1 MKSIAKHFPISEA
14 SIVKSIKNAQHLD
27 HDNDKI
33 PVYPYD
39 PALPLWSLLHNWM
52 ADQAQGVWWLVKV
65 KVIVNV
71 MMVVL
76 MAVEEKKQKL
86 TNNQTYGL
94 IREPVKNVL
103 ADFVR

>member
-39 PALPLWSLLHNWM
+39 PALPLWSLLHN
-52 ADQAQGVWWLVKV
+52 
-65 KVIVNV
+65 
-71 MMVVL
+71 
-76 MAVEEKKQKL
+76 
-86 TNNQTYGL
+86 
-94 IREPVKNVL
+94 
-103 ADFVR
+103 